1 MYYTILCNK
10 IDRRSTQTK
19 KPRPIGRGSNH
30 FLRVARIKIQP
41 TKANTSAIKAKTTQ
55 TCVQLIARNM
65 RKYNYLKSKGDK
77 DEIIAPISF
86 TNSPALLSKT
96 LAFCSSRTARAV
108 VKRVSAL
115 AAFVSSSRLVVFA
128 MNSLI

>member
-1 MYYTILCNK
+1 MYYKYYAKTLIVNSRK
-10 IDRRSTQTK
+10 Q
-19 KPRPIGRGSNH
+19 KPRPIGRGSDH

-41 TKANTSAIKAKTTQ
+41 IKANTNAIKAKTTQ
-55 TCVQLIARNM
+55 TCVQPIARNI
-65 RKYNYLKSKGDK
+65 RKYNYLKLKGDK

-108 VKRVSAL
+108 VKRASAL
-115 AAFVSSSRLVVFA
+115 AAFASSSRLVTFA
-128 MNSLI
+128 TNSSI